1 MYEVQGLMG
10 DDHGGIA
17 GLRVA
22 GGGRG
27 PKQRQSPR
35 ARGSASWKCL
45 LVTGAEPKPLPFGRS
60 VFIIVPEM
68 RFELGAKQGD

>member
-1 MYEVQGLMG
+1 MG
-10 DDHGGIA
+10 VLLGS
-17 GLRVA
+17 GLRVGE
-22 GGGRG
+22 GGLSRGRA
-27 PKQRQSPR
+27 PR